1 MSEIKWFLLLLA
13 AGFLILL
20 FRHIQLKKQIR
31 NLSGQVK
38 EWNRGNSGQMIDISL
53 MDKDLEHLAAIL
65 NLYNIGQRQA
75 VAKTLRHE
83 EHLKESVANISHD
96 LRTPLTV
103 ILGHLQLLQK
113 EDLEPAQAKRI
124 AVVLRK
130 AEKMKE
136 LVEAFYDLSVLEE
149 QQTVP
154 SKETFN
160 FSNMLIDLITEH
172 APVLE
177 KKNIIPEI
185 KLPDYSIYIYSDRNM
200 VERILQNLLTNAMK
214 YSAGNIKITLMQKSD
229 GGIRFMMENPVSDS
243 LQIDGNRLFDRFYTG
258 DTSRHDG
265 STGVELA
272 VVKALVLAL
281 DGNVGA
287 SVQDNN
293 LKIIL
298 EL

>member
-38 EWNRGNSGQMIDISL
+38 EWNRGNSGQMIDISM

-83 EHLKESVANISHD
+83 EHLKESVANIS
-96 LRTPLTV
+96 
-103 ILGHLQLLQK
+103 
-113 EDLEPAQAKRI
+113 
-124 AVVLRK
+124 VVLRK

-172 APVLE
+172 APALE

-265 STGVELA
+265 STGVGLA

>member
-13 AGFLILL
+13 VGFLILL

-172 APVLE
+172 APALE

-185 KLPDYSIYIYSDRNM
+185 K
-200 VERILQNLLTNAMK
+200 T
-214 YSAGNIKITLMQKSD
+214 AGLFHLHIFRPEYGRADFAKPADKCNEVFGREHKNNTYAEIEWRYPVYDGKSS
-229 GGIRFMMENPVSDS
+229 E
-243 LQIDGNRLFDRFYTG
+243 
-258 DTSRHDG
+258 
-265 STGVELA
+265 
-272 VVKALVLAL
+272 
-281 DGNVGA
+281 
-287 SVQDNN
+287 
-293 LKIIL
+293 
-298 EL
+298 

>member
-154 SKETFN
+154 SKVTFN

-172 APVLE
+172 APALE
-177 KKNIIPEI
+177 KKEYHTGNKTAGLFHLYIFRPEYGRADFAKPADKCNEVFGREHKNNTYAEI
-185 KLPDYSIYIYSDRNM
+185 GWRYPVYD
-200 VERILQNLLTNAMK
+200 
-214 YSAGNIKITLMQKSD
+214 GKSS
-229 GGIRFMMENPVSDS
+229 E
-243 LQIDGNRLFDRFYTG
+243 
-258 DTSRHDG
+258 
-265 STGVELA
+265 
-272 VVKALVLAL
+272 
-281 DGNVGA
+281 
-287 SVQDNN
+287 
-293 LKIIL
+293 
-298 EL
+298 

>member
-65 NLYNIGQRQA
+65 NLYNIRQRQA

-124 AVVLRK
+124 AVVLHK
-130 AEKMKE
+130 AE
-136 LVEAFYDLSVLEE
+136 FYDLSVLEE

-172 APVLE
+172 APALE

-265 STGVELA
+265 STGVGLA

>member
-1 MSEIKWFLLLLA
+1 
-13 AGFLILL
+13 
-20 FRHIQLKKQIR
+20 
-31 NLSGQVK
+31 
-38 EWNRGNSGQMIDISL
+38 
-53 MDKDLEHLAAIL
+53 
-65 NLYNIGQRQA
+65 
-75 VAKTLRHE
+75 
-83 EHLKESVANISHD
+83 
-96 LRTPLTV
+96 
-103 ILGHLQLLQK
+103 
-113 EDLEPAQAKRI
+113 
-124 AVVLRK
+124 
-130 AEKMKE
+130 MKE

-172 APVLE
+172 APELE

-265 STGVELA
+265 STGVGLA

>member
-13 AGFLILL
+13 VGFLILL

-124 AVVLRK
+124 AVVLHK

-172 APVLE
+172 APALE

-214 YSAGNIKITLMQKSD
+214 YSAGNQCGQLKPQ
-229 GGIRFMMENPVSDS
+229 S
-243 LQIDGNRLFDRFYTG
+243 LDFSRL
-258 DTSRHDG
+258 
-265 STGVELA
+265 
-272 VVKALVLAL
+272 
-281 DGNVGA
+281 
-287 SVQDNN
+287 
-293 LKIIL
+293 
-298 EL
+298 

>member
-172 APVLE
+172 ALVLE
-177 KKNIIPEI
+177 KKNIIPGLI
-185 KLPDYSIYIYSDRNM
+185 R
-200 VERILQNLLTNAMK
+200 QN
-214 YSAGNIKITLMQKSD
+214 GN
-229 GGIRFMMENPVSDS
+229 F
-243 LQIDGNRLFDRFYTG
+243 
-258 DTSRHDG
+258 
-265 STGVELA
+265 
-272 VVKALVLAL
+272 
-281 DGNVGA
+281 
-287 SVQDNN
+287 
-293 LKIIL
+293 
-298 EL
+298 

>member
-1 MSEIKWFLLLLA
+1 MD
-13 AGFLILL
+13 
-20 FRHIQLKKQIR
+20 
-31 NLSGQVK
+31 
-38 EWNRGNSGQMIDISL
+38 RGNSGQMIDISL

-65 NLYNIGQRQA
+65 NLYNIRQRQA

-172 APVLE
+172 APALE

-229 GGIRFMMENPVSDS
+229 GGIRFMMEI
-243 LQIDGNRLFDRFYTG
+243 Q
-258 DTSRHDG
+258 
-265 STGVELA
+265 
-272 VVKALVLAL
+272 
-281 DGNVGA
+281 
-287 SVQDNN
+287 
-293 LKIIL
+293 
-298 EL
+298 

>member
-13 AGFLILL
+13 VGFLILL

-65 NLYNIGQRQA
+65 NLYNIRQRQA

-124 AVVLRK
+124 AVVLHK

-172 APVLE
+172 APALE

-185 KLPDYSIYIYSDRNM
+185 MLMYSKEANNRKQEIDRQHHTIPNQRANDKHHGNVYNLLFRYGKVRSQNMEKLKSSFPTFCKRTFPQLHKIASYAHYAQCRLLRKPSHFIIYSR
-200 VERILQNLLTNAMK
+200 K
-214 YSAGNIKITLMQKSD
+214 
-229 GGIRFMMENPVSDS
+229 
-243 LQIDGNRLFDRFYTG
+243 
-258 DTSRHDG
+258 
-265 STGVELA
+265 
-272 VVKALVLAL
+272 
-281 DGNVGA
+281 
-287 SVQDNN
+287 
-293 LKIIL
+293 
-298 EL
+298 

>member
-172 APVLE
+172 ALVLE
-177 KKNIIPEI
+177 KKNIIP
-185 KLPDYSIYIYSDRNM
+185 STYI
-200 VERILQNLLTNAMK
+200 QT
-214 YSAGNIKITLMQKSD
+214 
-229 GGIRFMMENPVSDS
+229 GIW
-243 LQIDGNRLFDRFYTG
+243 
-258 DTSRHDG
+258 
-265 STGVELA
+265 
-272 VVKALVLAL
+272 
-281 DGNVGA
+281 
-287 SVQDNN
+287 
-293 LKIIL
+293 
-298 EL
+298 

>member
-13 AGFLILL
+13 VGFLILL

-65 NLYNIGQRQA
+65 NLYNIRQRQA

-124 AVVLRK
+124 AVVRSSNFLLLYIFFSFVVAERK
-130 AEKMKE
+130 TCDIAAV
-136 LVEAFYDLSVLEE
+136 LLS
-149 QQTVP
+149 
-154 SKETFN
+154 
-160 FSNMLIDLITEH
+160 
-172 APVLE
+172 
-177 KKNIIPEI
+177 
-185 KLPDYSIYIYSDRNM
+185 
-200 VERILQNLLTNAMK
+200 
-214 YSAGNIKITLMQKSD
+214 
-229 GGIRFMMENPVSDS
+229 
-243 LQIDGNRLFDRFYTG
+243 RL
-258 DTSRHDG
+258 
-265 STGVELA
+265 
-272 VVKALVLAL
+272 
-281 DGNVGA
+281 
-287 SVQDNN
+287 
-293 LKIIL
+293 
-298 EL
+298 

>member
-160 FSNMLIDLITEH
+160 FSNMLIRITESSGCRYAAPPPFEASSTLVRLYVFAH
-172 APVLE
+172 AGL
-177 KKNIIPEI
+177 
-185 KLPDYSIYIYSDRNM
+185 R
-200 VERILQNLLTNAMK
+200 
-214 YSAGNIKITLMQKSD
+214 
-229 GGIRFMMENPVSDS
+229 RFPW
-243 LQIDGNRLFDRFYTG
+243 
-258 DTSRHDG
+258 
-265 STGVELA
+265 
-272 VVKALVLAL
+272 
-281 DGNVGA
+281 
-287 SVQDNN
+287 
-293 LKIIL
+293 
-298 EL
+298 

>member
-113 EDLEPAQAKRI
+113 EDLEPAHTKRI

-172 APVLE
+172 ALVLE
-177 KKNIIPEI
+177 KKE
-185 KLPDYSIYIYSDRNM
+185 YY
-200 VERILQNLLTNAMK
+200 T
-214 YSAGNIKITLMQKSD
+214 GNKTA
-229 GGIRFMMENPVSDS
+229 
-243 LQIDGNRLFDRFYTG
+243 RLFHLHIFRPEYGRADFAKPADKCNEVFGREHKNNTYAEIG
-258 DTSRHDG
+258 WRYPVYDG
-265 STGVELA
+265 KSSE
-272 VVKALVLAL
+272 
-281 DGNVGA
+281 
-287 SVQDNN
+287 
-293 LKIIL
+293 
-298 EL
+298 

>member
-13 AGFLILL
+13 VGFLILL

-124 AVVLRK
+124 AVVLHK

-136 LVEAFYDLSVLEE
+136 AGG
-149 QQTVP
+149 
-154 SKETFN
+154 
-160 FSNMLIDLITEH
+160 
-172 APVLE
+172 
-177 KKNIIPEI
+177 
-185 KLPDYSIYIYSDRNM
+185 SI
-200 VERILQNLLTNAMK
+200 L
-214 YSAGNIKITLMQKSD
+214 
-229 GGIRFMMENPVSDS
+229 
-243 LQIDGNRLFDRFYTG
+243 
-258 DTSRHDG
+258 
-265 STGVELA
+265 
-272 VVKALVLAL
+272 
-281 DGNVGA
+281 
-287 SVQDNN
+287 
-293 LKIIL
+293 
-298 EL
+298 

>member
-172 APVLE
+172 ALVLE

-185 KLPDYSIYIYSDRNM
+185 K
-200 VERILQNLLTNAMK
+200 TA
-214 YSAGNIKITLMQKSD
+214 
-229 GGIRFMMENPVSDS
+229 
-243 LQIDGNRLFDRFYTG
+243 RLFHLHIFRPEYGRADFAKPADKCNEVFGREHKNNTYAEIG
-258 DTSRHDG
+258 WRYPVYDG
-265 STGVELA
+265 KSSE
-272 VVKALVLAL
+272 
-281 DGNVGA
+281 
-287 SVQDNN
+287 
-293 LKIIL
+293 
-298 EL
+298 

>member
-113 EDLEPAQAKRI
+113 KDLEPAQAKRI

-160 FSNMLIDLITEH
+160 FSNMLIDHTGNKTAGLFHLHIFRPEYGRADFAKPADKCNEVFGREH
-172 APVLE
+172 KNNTYAEIGWRYPVY
-177 KKNIIPEI
+177 
-185 KLPDYSIYIYSDRNM
+185 D
-200 VERILQNLLTNAMK
+200 
-214 YSAGNIKITLMQKSD
+214 GKSS
-229 GGIRFMMENPVSDS
+229 E
-243 LQIDGNRLFDRFYTG
+243 
-258 DTSRHDG
+258 
-265 STGVELA
+265 
-272 VVKALVLAL
+272 
-281 DGNVGA
+281 
-287 SVQDNN
+287 
-293 LKIIL
+293 
-298 EL
+298 

>member
-154 SKETFN
+154 SKVTFN

-172 APVLE
+172 APALE
-177 KKNIIPEI
+177 K
-185 KLPDYSIYIYSDRNM
+185 
-200 VERILQNLLTNAMK
+200 RISYRK
-214 YSAGNIKITLMQKSD
+214 
-229 GGIRFMMENPVSDS
+229 
-243 LQIDGNRLFDRFYTG
+243 
-258 DTSRHDG
+258 
-265 STGVELA
+265 
-272 VVKALVLAL
+272 
-281 DGNVGA
+281 
-287 SVQDNN
+287 
-293 LKIIL
+293 
-298 EL
+298 

>member
-1 MSEIKWFLLLLA
+1 MEFTKYTRSNKIVRSVTFEMSPI
-13 AGFLILL
+13 
-20 FRHIQLKKQIR
+20 
-31 NLSGQVK
+31 
-38 EWNRGNSGQMIDISL
+38 GNTR
-53 MDKDLEHLAAIL
+53 AAIKEHGVIEEDAVRKSNAVLIKEVSDNFIREFL
-65 NLYNIGQRQA
+65 NDDKLEKYDW
-75 VAKTLRHE
+75 VE
-83 EHLKESVANISHD
+83 W
-96 LRTPLTV
+96 
-103 ILGHLQLLQK
+103 
-113 EDLEPAQAKRI
+113 EDLCLLIDDKPAFDA
-124 AVVLRK
+124 K

-172 APVLE
+172 APALE

-265 STGVELA
+265 STGVGLA

>member
-13 AGFLILL
+13 VGFLILL

-65 NLYNIGQRQA
+65 NLYNIRQRQA

-124 AVVLRK
+124 AVVLHK

-172 APVLE
+172 APALE

-185 KLPDYSIYIYSDRNM
+185 K
-200 VERILQNLLTNAMK
+200 TA
-214 YSAGNIKITLMQKSD
+214 
-229 GGIRFMMENPVSDS
+229 
-243 LQIDGNRLFDRFYTG
+243 RLFHLHIFRPEYGRADFAKPADKCNEVFGREHKNNTYAEIG
-258 DTSRHDG
+258 WRYPVYDG
-265 STGVELA
+265 KSSE
-272 VVKALVLAL
+272 
-281 DGNVGA
+281 
-287 SVQDNN
+287 
-293 LKIIL
+293 
-298 EL
+298 

>member
-13 AGFLILL
+13 VGFLILL

-113 EDLEPAQAKRI
+113 EDLEPAQVKRI

-172 APVLE
+172 APALE

-185 KLPDYSIYIYSDRNM
+185 
-200 VERILQNLLTNAMK
+200 ILMLHKEAETNK
-214 YSAGNIKITLMQKSD
+214 TKTDCPTLFRSMRTQ
-229 GGIRFMMENPVSDS
+229 
-243 LQIDGNRLFDRFYTG
+243 
-258 DTSRHDG
+258 
-265 STGVELA
+265 
-272 VVKALVLAL
+272 
-281 DGNVGA
+281 
-287 SVQDNN
+287 
-293 LKIIL
+293 
-298 EL
+298 

>member
-160 FSNMLIDLITEH
+160 LSNMLIDLITE
-172 APVLE
+172 L
-177 KKNIIPEI
+177 

-265 STGVELA
+265 STGVGLA

>member
-38 EWNRGNSGQMIDISL
+38 MIDISL

-65 NLYNIGQRQA
+65 NLYNIRQRQA

-172 APVLE
+172 ALVLE
-177 KKNIIPEI
+177 KKNI
-185 KLPDYSIYIYSDRNM
+185 K
-200 VERILQNLLTNAMK
+200 VETMWLYFLSEDLWLQKQRTTKCEMPK
-214 YSAGNIKITLMQKSD
+214 
-229 GGIRFMMENPVSDS
+229 
-243 LQIDGNRLFDRFYTG
+243 
-258 DTSRHDG
+258 
-265 STGVELA
+265 
-272 VVKALVLAL
+272 
-281 DGNVGA
+281 
-287 SVQDNN
+287 
-293 LKIIL
+293 
-298 EL
+298 

>member
-38 EWNRGNSGQMIDISL
+38 EWNRGNSGQMIDISM

-113 EDLEPAQAKRI
+113 EDLEPAQVKRI

-172 APVLE
+172 APAIR
-177 KKNIIPEI
+177 KKEYHTGNKTAGLFHLHIFRPEYGRADFAKPADKCNEVFGREHKNNTYAEI
-185 KLPDYSIYIYSDRNM
+185 GWRYPVYD
-200 VERILQNLLTNAMK
+200 
-214 YSAGNIKITLMQKSD
+214 GKSS
-229 GGIRFMMENPVSDS
+229 E
-243 LQIDGNRLFDRFYTG
+243 
-258 DTSRHDG
+258 
-265 STGVELA
+265 
-272 VVKALVLAL
+272 
-281 DGNVGA
+281 
-287 SVQDNN
+287 
-293 LKIIL
+293 
-298 EL
+298 

>member
-13 AGFLILL
+13 VGFLILL

-65 NLYNIGQRQA
+65 NLYNIRQRQA

-124 AVVLRK
+124 AVVLHK

-172 APVLE
+172 APALE

-185 KLPDYSIYIYSDRNM
+185 KLPDYSIYKIGRASCR
-200 VERILQNLLTNAMK
+200 ER
-214 YSAGNIKITLMQKSD
+214 
-229 GGIRFMMENPVSDS
+229 V
-243 LQIDGNRLFDRFYTG
+243 
-258 DTSRHDG
+258 
-265 STGVELA
+265 
-272 VVKALVLAL
+272 
-281 DGNVGA
+281 
-287 SVQDNN
+287 
-293 LKIIL
+293 
-298 EL
+298 

>member
-13 AGFLILL
+13 VGFLILL

-124 AVVLRK
+124 AVVLHK

-136 LVEAFYDLSVLEE
+136 LVETFYDLSVLEE

-160 FSNMLIDLITEH
+160 FSNMLIDLITG
-172 APVLE
+172 
-177 KKNIIPEI
+177 
-185 KLPDYSIYIYSDRNM
+185 
-200 VERILQNLLTNAMK
+200 TC
-214 YSAGNIKITLMQKSD
+214 T
-229 GGIRFMMENPVSDS
+229 GIRKKEYYT
-243 LQIDGNRLFDRFYTG
+243 GNKTARLFHLHIFRPEYGRADFAKPADKCNEVFGREHKNNTYAEIG
-258 DTSRHDG
+258 WRYPVYDG
-265 STGVELA
+265 KSSE
-272 VVKALVLAL
+272 
-281 DGNVGA
+281 
-287 SVQDNN
+287 
-293 LKIIL
+293 
-298 EL
+298 

>member
-13 AGFLILL
+13 VGFLILL

-124 AVVLRK
+124 AVVLHK

-172 APVLE
+172 APALE
-177 KKNIIPEI
+177 KKE
-185 KLPDYSIYIYSDRNM
+185 YY
-200 VERILQNLLTNAMK
+200 T
-214 YSAGNIKITLMQKSD
+214 GNKTA
-229 GGIRFMMENPVSDS
+229 
-243 LQIDGNRLFDRFYTG
+243 RLFHLHIFRPEYGRADFAKPADKCNEVFGRE
-258 DTSRHDG
+258 H
-265 STGVELA
+265 
-272 VVKALVLAL
+272 K
-281 DGNVGA
+281 
-287 SVQDNN
+287 
-293 LKIIL
+293 K
-298 EL
+298 

>member
-13 AGFLILL
+13 VGFLILL

-172 APVLE
+172 APALE

-214 YSAGNIKITLMQKSD
+214 YSACL
-229 GGIRFMMENPVSDS
+229 
-243 LQIDGNRLFDRFYTG
+243 LYTSPSPR
-258 DTSRHDG
+258 D
-265 STGVELA
+265 A
-272 VVKALVLAL
+272 
-281 DGNVGA
+281 
-287 SVQDNN
+287 
-293 LKIIL
+293 
-298 EL
+298 